1 MDKLVVKEVIR
12 SISASTPNK
21 AKTLLN
27 ALRNAV
33 DSKRTTSIDFSGLS
47 IITTAFLNSS
57 VGKLYSLYG
66 VNELNKCVKLNT
78 SSLTP
83 LQKERIQM
91 VIENTKQKLSQ
102 EAIEEE
108 ID

>member
-1 MDKLVVKEVIR
+1 MNELVVKEVIG
-12 SISASTPNK
+12 SASASTPSK
-21 AKTLLN
+21 AKLLLN

-57 VGKLYSLYG
+57 VSKLYSLYDISD
-66 VNELNKCVKLNT
+66 LNKYIKFDI

-91 VIENTKQKLSQ
+91 VIENAKPKLSQ
-102 EAIEEE
+102 KAIAEE

>member
-1 MDKLVVKEVIR
+1 MDKLIVREVIE
-12 SISASTPNK
+12 STSASSPDK
-21 AKTLLN
+21 AKQFLN

-33 DSKRTTSIDFSGLS
+33 YSKRTTSIDFSGLS

-57 VGKLYSLYG
+57 VGELYSLYS
-66 VNELNKCVKLNT
+66 VSDLNKYIRFDT

-91 VIENTKQKLSQ
+91 VVKNAKQKLSQ